1 MKVFADIFKNRA
13 FTRLFIGNTISQLGS
28 VIAGTSF
35 MLYLLDRFSDQ
46 PAYAS
51 VVELMYALPMLAV
64 FLLIGVFADRLD
76 RQMIVTNCNW
86 INGIICFLMLGT
98 IYMDWIYVTFGLLF
112 IGTAINKFFNPAM
125 YGLIQGILKEDEYAT
140 SSGLTQMVQAVF
152 MLFGNLIS
160 VYLYWLFGIY
170 GAIMIDAVTYLAAA
184 LLIFSSSMPE
194 KARIPNGLHRLRDL
208 KIKMVWNDYKL
219 GFKYITG
226 YKLLLFMI
234 AGASM
239 FGIVNGGFSVM
250 WVFILKY
257 KLTPETYEQM
267 LIYLGIVFGVAVMFG
282 SFIGTLISGKIKSH
296 ILATLGIFLMGISI
310 CIIALSSNVL
320 SFFIYCAI
328 CGMFLP
334 LANIGFG
341 GWMPRVVDKKMM
353 GRVQGWIN
361 PVQMLLQS
369 LTLLFIAMFYPKL
382 FSIETLYYLVG
393 GVMIIVGLFYAV
405 TIPALVKKDE
415 EKRAAM
421 EASEKIP
428 ATS

>member
-1 MKVFADIFKNRA
+1 
-13 FTRLFIGNTISQLGS
+13 
-28 VIAGTSF
+28 
-35 MLYLLDRFSDQ
+35 
-46 PAYAS
+46 
-51 VVELMYALPMLAV
+51 
-64 FLLIGVFADRLD
+64 
-76 RQMIVTNCNW
+76 
-86 INGIICFLMLGT
+86 
-98 IYMDWIYVTFGLLF
+98 
-112 IGTAINKFFNPAM
+112 
-125 YGLIQGILKEDEYAT
+125 
-140 SSGLTQMVQAVF
+140 
-152 MLFGNLIS
+152 
-160 VYLYWLFGIY
+160 
-170 GAIMIDAVTYLAAA
+170 
-184 LLIFSSSMPE
+184 
-194 KARIPNGLHRLRDL
+194 
-208 KIKMVWNDYKL
+208 
-219 GFKYITG
+219 
-226 YKLLLFMI
+226 MI

-257 KLTPETYEQM
+257 KLAPDTYEQM

-282 SFIGTLISGKIKSH
+282 SFLGTLIAGKIKSH
-296 ILATLGIFLMGISI
+296 ILATLGIFLMGVSI

-341 GWMPRVVDKKMM
+341 GWIPRVVDKKMM

-393 GVMIIVGLFYAV
+393 GVMILVGLFYAV